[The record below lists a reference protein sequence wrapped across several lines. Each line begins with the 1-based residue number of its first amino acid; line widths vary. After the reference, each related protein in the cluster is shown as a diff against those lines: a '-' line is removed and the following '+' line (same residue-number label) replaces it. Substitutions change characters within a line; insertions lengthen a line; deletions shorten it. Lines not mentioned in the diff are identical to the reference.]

1 MSRTANPVAVGAFVI
16 GTLVLALLLAIFFGG
31 GHWWSSRERFV
42 LIYDTSI
49 KGLNVGAPVTI
60 KGVKIGEVVD
70 IKAHMYE
77 NSLSILNSVV
87 IEVDP
92 DALERE
98 GSSGDGAELMDE
110 LVKRGLRAQL
120 RLQSLLTALLYVD
133 VDFHPDKPAQYKDV
147 KTRYKQLPTTPTDLE
162 QLTRDLESIDINK
175 LGENFQQIVDGV
187 NELINDKAL
196 QHLVQDVSD
205 TLASVRA
212 AADQLNRQALAFGN
226 RTEPLLADGQQTLQ
240 QLNSA
245 LPQLTNDLQ
254 QTLVALRQ
262 ASESLQK
269 TTANTTYLT
278 SEDSPLIYRIDRAAD
293 SVNKAAEQVHRL
305 TDALE
310 RQPESL
316 IYGKR
321 TEN

>member
-1 MSRTANPVAVGAFVI
+1 MSRTANPVAVGAFVV

-49 KGLNVGAPVTI
+49 KGLNIGAPVTI

-70 IKAHMYE
+70 IKAHLYE
-77 NSLSILNSVV
+77 NSQSVLNSVV

-98 GSSGDGAELMDE
+98 GSTDDAELMDE
-110 LVKRGLRAQL
+110 LIKRGLRAQL
-120 RLQSLLTALLYVD
+120 RLQSLLTAMLYVD

-162 QLTRDLESIDINK
+162 QLTRDLEAIDINK

-187 NELINDKAL
+187 NQLINDKAL
-196 QHLVQDVSD
+196 QNLGKDVSD

-212 AADQLNRQALAFGN
+212 AADQLNRQSQAFGD
-226 RTEPLLADGQQTLQ
+226 RTEPLLTSGQQTLQ
-240 QLNSA
+240 ELNRA
-245 LPQLTNDLQ
+245 LPQLTTELQ

-269 TTANTTYLT
+269 TAANTTYLT
-278 SEDSPLIYRIDRAAD
+278 SEDSPLIYRVDRAAD
-293 SVNKAAEQVHRL
+293 SVNKAAEQLHRL
-305 TDALE
+305 TDVLE

-316 IYGKR
+316 IYGKQ

>member
-1 MSRTANPVAVGAFVI
+1 MSRTANPVTVGAFVI
-16 GTLVLALLLAIFFGG
+16 GTVLLAMLLAIFFGG

-98 GSSGDGAELMDE
+98 GATDDEALMDE

-196 QHLVQDVSD
+196 QHLGQDVSD

-212 AADQLNRQALAFGN
+212 AADQLNRQSAAFGD
-226 RTEPLLADGQQTLQ
+226 RTAPLLASGQQTLQ
-240 QLNSA
+240 ELNRA
-245 LPQLTNDLQ
+245 LPQLTTDLQ

-269 TTANTTYLT
+269 TAANTTYLT

-305 TDALE
+305 TDVLE

-316 IYGKR
+316 IYGKQ

>member
-1 MSRTANPVAVGAFVI
+1 MSRSANPVAVGGFVI
-16 GTLVLALLLAIFFGG
+16 GTLLLGLLLAIFFGG
-31 GHWWSSRERFV
+31 GHWFSSHERFV

-70 IKAHMYE
+70 IKAHLYE
-77 NSLSILNSVV
+77 NSLSVLNSVV

-92 DALERE
+92 NALERE
-98 GSSGDGAELMDE
+98 GGAGGAELMDE
-110 LVKRGLRAQL
+110 LIRRGLRAQL
-120 RLQSLLTALLYVD
+120 KLQSLLTALLYVD

-147 KTRYKQLPTTPTDLE
+147 KTPYKQLPTTPTDLE

-175 LGENFQQIVDGV
+175 LGENFQQIVNGV
-187 NELINDKAL
+187 NQLINDKAL
-196 QHLVQDVSD
+196 QNLGQDVSQ

-212 AADQLNRQALAFGN
+212 AADQFNRQSTAFGERVEPLLVNGN
-226 RTEPLLADGQQTLQ
+226 RTVEE
-240 QLNSA
+240 LNRR
-245 LPQLTNDLQ
+245 LPQLTEDLQ

-269 TTANTTYLT
+269 TSANTTYLT
-278 SEDSPLIYRIDRAAD
+278 SDDSPLIYRVDKAAA
-293 SVNKAAEQVHRL
+293 SVDKAAEQVRRL

-316 IYGKR
+316 IYGKH

>member
-1 MSRTANPVAVGAFVI
+1 MSRTANPVAVGGFVV
-16 GTLVLALLLAIFFGG
+16 GTLVLALVLAIFFGG

-77 NSLSILNSVV
+77 NSSSVLNSVV

-98 GSSGDGAELMDE
+98 GSTNDAELMDE
-110 LVKRGLRAQL
+110 LIRRGLRAQL
-120 RLQSLLTALLYVD
+120 KLQSLLTALLYVD

-162 QLTRDLESIDINK
+162 QLTRDLESIDLNK
-175 LGENFQQIVDGV
+175 LGENFQQIVSGV
-187 NELINDKAL
+187 NQLINDKAL
-196 QHLVQDVSD
+196 QNLGQDVSL
-205 TLASVRA
+205 TLASVRS
-212 AADQLNRQALAFGN
+212 AADQFNRQSAAFGE
-226 RTEPLLADGQQTLQ
+226 RTAPLLADGQQTLAE
-240 QLNSA
+240 LNRT
-245 LPQLTNDLQ
+245 LPQLTRELE
-254 QTLVALRQ
+254 QTLVALRE
-262 ASESLQK
+262 ASVSLQK
-269 TTANTTYLT
+269 TAANTTYLT
-278 SEDSPLIYRIDRAAD
+278 SEDSPLLYRVDRAAD
-293 SVNKAAEQVHRL
+293 SVDRAAAQLNRL
-305 TDALE
+305 TESLE

>member
-1 MSRTANPVAVGAFVI
+1 MSRSANPVAVGAFVV
-16 GTLVLALLLAIFFGG
+16 GTIVLALLLAIFFGG
-31 GHWWSSRERFV
+31 GHWLSSRERFV

-98 GSSGDGAELMDE
+98 GSSNGAELMDE

-162 QLTRDLESIDINK
+162 QLTRDLEAIDINK

-196 QHLVQDVSD
+196 QHLVQDMSD

-212 AADQLNRQALAFGN
+212 AADQLKLQSQAFGD
-226 RTEPLLADGQQTLQ
+226 RTAPLLADGQQTLQ

-245 LPQLTNDLQ
+245 LPQLTTDLQ

-316 IYGKR
+316 IYGKH

>member
-1 MSRTANPVAVGAFVI
+1 MSRTANPVAVGGFVI
-16 GTLVLALLLAIFFGG
+16 GALLTALLLVIFFGG

-77 NSLSILNSVV
+77 NSSSVLNSVV

-92 DALERE
+92 NALERE
-98 GSSGDGAELMDE
+98 GSTDEAELMDE
-110 LVKRGLRAQL
+110 LVNRGLRAQL
-120 RLQSLLTALLYVD
+120 KLQSLLTALLYVD

-162 QLTRDLESIDINK
+162 QLTRDLESIDLNK
-175 LGENFQQIVDGV
+175 LGENFEQIVSGI
-187 NELINDKAL
+187 NQLINDKAL
-196 QHLVQDVSD
+196 QNLGHDVSL
-205 TLASVRA
+205 TLASVRN
-212 AADQLNRQALAFGN
+212 AADQLNRQAAAFGQ
-226 RTEPLLADGQQTLQ
+226 RSEPLLAEGQQTLA
-240 QLNSA
+240 QLNNS
-245 LPQLTNDLQ
+245 LPGLARELEETMA
-254 QTLVALRQ
+254 ALRD
-262 ASESLQK
+262 ASVSLQK
-269 TTANTTYLT
+269 TAANASYLT
-278 SEDSPLIYRIDRAAD
+278 SEDSPLLYRVDRAAE
-293 SVNKAAEQVHRL
+293 SVDRAAAQLNRL
-305 TDALE
+305 TESLE

>member
-1 MSRTANPVAVGAFVI
+1 MSRSANPVTVGAFVI
-16 GTLVLALLLAIFFGG
+16 GTIVLALALAIFFGG
-31 GHWWSSRERFV
+31 GNWLSSRERFV

-49 KGLNVGAPVTI
+49 KGLNIGAPVTI

-77 NSLSILNSVV
+77 NSSSVLNSVV

-92 DALERE
+92 NALERE
-98 GSSGDGAELMDE
+98 GSTSDAELMDE
-110 LVKRGLRAQL
+110 LIKRGLRAQL
-120 RLQSLLTALLYVD
+120 RLQSLLTAMLYVD

-162 QLTRDLESIDINK
+162 QLTRDLEAIDINK
-175 LGENFQQIVDGV
+175 LGENFQQIVNGV

-196 QHLVQDVSD
+196 QHLGQDVSD

-212 AADQLNRQALAFGN
+212 AADQLNRQSQAFGD
-226 RTEPLLADGQQTLQ
+226 RTEPLLVSGQQTLQ
-240 QLNSA
+240 ELNRT
-245 LPQLTNDLQ
+245 LPQLTSELEP
-254 QTLVALRQ
+254 TLIALRH

-269 TTANTTYLT
+269 TSANTTYLT
-278 SEDSPLIYRIDRAAD
+278 SDDSPLIYRLDRAAD
-293 SVNKAAEQVHRL
+293 SVNKAAEQVYRL

-316 IYGKR
+316 IYGKHL
-321 TEN
+321 EN